1 MASAD
6 EFKAL
11 GNKAIAA
18 KSFDEAV
25 DNFTKAIELQ
35 PDNHILYS
43 NRSAAYAS
51 KREWDN
57 ALKDAEKTTEIK
69 PDWAKGWGRKGAALH
84 GQGDLLG
91 ANDAYEEGLK
101 LDENN
106 AQLKNGLASV
116 QKAMDQEVGG
126 EGMGGD
132 ASGGLGQMFND
143 PNLIQKLAKNPKTSP
158 LLADPSFMAKLQS
171 IKNNPNNTQDLFTD
185 PRMLSVLGVL
195 MGVDMEL
202 RDSAPEGQD
211 SPMPDA
217 PTEPKR
223 SQPAKAPS
231 PEPEL
236 EEVDDE
242 AAEKKKAKEA
252 ADKEKAL
259 GTENYK
265 KRNFDEAIAHYSKA
279 WELYK
284 DITYLN
290 NLGAAYYEKGDY
302 DKCIEACTKA
312 VEEGRDIY
320 ADFKL
325 IAKSYAR
332 IGSAYEKKG
341 DLALAVAN
349 FNKSLTEH
357 RTPDVLNKLRATER
371 VKTEEER
378 VAYID
383 ADKAEE
389 AREEGN
395 KKFKEMDFPG
405 AVAAYSEMV
414 KRAPDDPRGYSNRA
428 AAFIKLFEFP
438 SALEDCEKAIKK
450 DPTFIRAY
458 IRKAQAYFGMR
469 KFSECVDV
477 CGEAQQVDLDH
488 NKGASA
494 REIETQQQKAFSA
507 MYSAREDETEDQ
519 TRDRLAKDPEIMT
532 IMQDP
537 VMQSILQ
544 QAQSDPAALHEHM
557 RNPGVK
563 SKIQKL
569 IAAGVNVNM
578 TDAYGAASYHMRLLI
593 LSLQYLRPAVSVSAS
608 SRVAETRRQTGT
620 ASPADY
626 S

>member
-6 EFKAL
+6 ELKAL
-11 GNKAIAA
+11 GNKAIAE
-18 KSFDEAV
+18 KNFDEAV
-25 DNFTKAIELQ
+25 AKFSEAIAIQ
-35 PDNHILYS
+35 PENHILYS

-51 KREWDN
+51 KKDWDN

-84 GQGDLLG
+84 GQGDLLA

-101 LDENN
+101 HDANN

-116 QKAMDQEVGG
+116 KKAMEAEVGG
-126 EGMGGD
+126 PQD
-132 ASGGLGQMFND
+132 PSGGLGQMFND
-143 PNLIQKLAKNPKTSP
+143 PNMIQKLASNPKTSGF
-158 LLADPSFMAKLQS
+158 LADPAFMAKLQS
-171 IKNNPNNTQDLFTD
+171 IKNNPENASEIFSD
-185 PRMLSVLGVL
+185 PRLLTVMGVL
-195 MGVDMEL
+195 MGVDLQMSE
-202 RDSAPEGQD
+202 REVDPNQQD

-217 PTEPKR
+217 PPAPKQPEPK
-223 SQPAKAPS
+223 KAPEPE

-236 EEVDDE
+236 DEE
-242 AAEKKKAKEA
+242 ALEKKKAKEE

-290 NLGAAYYEKGDY
+290 NLGAAYFEKGDY

-312 VEEGRDIY
+312 IEEGREIY

-332 IGSAYEKKG
+332 IGTAYDRKG
-341 DLALAVAN
+341 DLELAVEN
-349 FNKSLTEH
+349 YNRSLTEH
-357 RTPDVLNKLRATER
+357 RTPDVLNKLRAAER
-371 VKTEEER
+371 AKVEADR
-378 VAYID
+378 QAYID
-383 ADKAEE
+383 PAKAEE

-405 AVAAYSEMV
+405 AVAAYTEMV
-414 KRAPDDPRGYSNRA
+414 KRAPEDPRGYSNRA

-438 SALEDCEKAIKK
+438 SALEDCDAAIKR
-450 DPTFIRAY
+450 DPKFIRAY

-469 KFSECVDV
+469 KYSECVDA
-477 CGEAQQVDLDH
+477 CTEAQQVDQEH
-488 NKGASA
+488 HAGANA
-494 REIETQQQKAFSA
+494 REIEQQQQKAFSS
-507 MYSAREDETEDQ
+507 MYSARDNETEEQ
-519 TRDRLAKDPEIMT
+519 TRERLMKDPDIMG

-544 QAQSDPAALHEHM
+544 QAQSDPAALQEHM
-557 RNPGVK
+557 RNPGVR

-569 IAAGVNVNM
+569 IAAGV
-578 TDAYGAASYHMRLLI
+578 I
-593 LSLQYLRPAVSVSAS
+593 
-608 SRVAETRRQTGT
+608 RVGR
-620 ASPADY
+620 
-626 S
+626 